1 MNPVLAE
8 PLLSSEQCRNS
19 LSVGH
24 VFRTGP
30 FSYRLKT
37 DVPAV
42 LDGFSRFYANR
53 PGLAAGA
60 FVDFEVEVLQ
70 ARGWRRWLRP
80 QAHFRFDGVRSF
92 EPLPANQGFALFE
105 WALNWCITAQV
116 NHWLLIHAA
125 VLERGGR
132 ALILPAPP
140 GSGKSTLCA
149 ALALRGWRLMSDEI
163 AIISLD
169 DERLHGLARPVSLK
183 NQSIQIIAGFEPAAR
198 FSRPAL
204 GTAKGTVAQ
213 LAPLAEHVRR
223 VDETAAPA
231 WVVFP
236 RWLPG
241 STAELKPRSKAAT
254 VLDLAKNSF
263 NFPTLGATG
272 FDTMARLVD
281 RCECH
286 DFSYEKLDEA
296 IAVFEQLSR
305 N

>member
-1 MNPVLAE
+1 VLAE
-8 PLLSSEQCRNS
+8 PLLSAEQCRDMLRS
-19 LSVGH
+19 GH
-24 VFRTGP
+24 RFRTGP
-30 FSYRLKT
+30 FSYHLKS

-42 LDGFSRFYANR
+42 LDGFARFYAGR
-53 PGLAAGA
+53 PQPDAAA

-70 ARGWRRWLRP
+70 TGGWRRWLRP

-92 EPLPANQGFALFE
+92 EPLPANQGFALLE

-125 VLERGGR
+125 VLERDGR

-149 ALALRGWRLMSDEI
+149 ALALRGWRLLSDEI

-169 DERLHGLARPVSLK
+169 AERLHALARPVSLK
-183 NQSIQIIAGFEPAAR
+183 NQSIQIIADFEPSAR

-213 LAPLAEHVRR
+213 LAPVAEHVRR

-236 RWLPG
+236 RWQPG
-241 STAELKPRSKAAT
+241 SKAEMKPRPKATT

-263 NFPTLGATG
+263 NFPTLGTTG
-272 FDTMARLVD
+272 FDTMTRLVD
-281 RCECH
+281 RCACH
-286 DFSYEKLDEA
+286 DFSYEKLDDA
-296 IAVFEQLSR
+296 IAAFEQLAR
-305 N
+305 T